1 MKFISK
7 INTTTKILIL
17 VIYTFALAAIA
28 GAVVIKTSNKVVF
41 TEYTDKPYDE
51 NLEVAVSLLER
62 RTRSDEKKETSREE
76 AKWDVRVHLN
86 ALDTSKKI
94 KNVGVYLTLKTHNGT
109 YVYKEQTRTKEVTL
123 PSINFLSDYS
133 VANKTQTYN
142 SKTEVYENVD
152 KTPEQGFLKVHYQLK
167 VDTLDGKVE
176 YKDYEINYKFNVIQ
190 FDEKEINKYVATTV
204 DTLDDDRIN
213 LKDDNKLFGLKI
225 KTKLSDNKLDKFNIY
240 TYYSKETIGKA
251 SIEVKDSHLA
261 VFGKLDN
268 DPHDDTNYMSDYVSM
283 VQYHGILTT
292 RKTGISLTASTV
304 SYNELYN
311 MSKICVFQ
319 KMKTVPGKVVS
330 SYVTIAVDELPV
342 VD

>member
-1 MKFISK
+1 MRSVYIHIPFCSSICSYCDFCKFLHDEIW
-7 INTTTKILIL
+7 
-17 VIYTFALAAIA
+17 AD
-28 GAVVIKTSNKVVF
+28 
-41 TEYTDKPYDE
+41 EY
-51 NLEVAVSLLER
+51 LS
-62 RTRSDEKKETSREE
+62 
-76 AKWDVRVHLN
+76 HL
-86 ALDTSKKI
+86 
-94 KNVGVYLTLKTHNGT
+94 
-109 YVYKEQTRTKEVTL
+109 
-123 PSINFLSDYS
+123 
-133 VANKTQTYN
+133 
-142 SKTEVYENVD
+142 
-152 KTPEQGFLKVHYQLK
+152 
-167 VDTLDGKVE
+167 
-176 YKDYEINYKFNVIQ
+176 
-190 FDEKEINKYVATTV
+190 EKEINKYVATTV
-204 DTLDDDRIN
+204 DTLDDDRID

-240 TYYSKETIGKA
+240 TYYSKDTIGKA

-311 MSKICVFQ
+311 MSKIYVFQ
-319 KMKTVPGKVVS
+319 QMKTVPGKVVS